1 MREALYRKHRPKRL
15 EDVVGQPHITQTL
28 QNAINSNRISHGYLF
43 AGPRGVGKTSVARI
57 LAHQINNFSY
67 DSNDNG
73 LLDIVE
79 IDAASNRRI
88 DEIRELRDKIHT
100 APVSGKYKVYIIDEV
115 HMLTKE
121 AFNALL
127 KTLEE
132 PPAHVVFIL
141 ATTEIHKVPETII
154 SRTQHFAFKSVNNE
168 SVANHLETI
177 AKQEGIIINHDAM
190 QLIANYGQGSFRDS
204 IGLLDQL
211 SSLPEINIDSINT
224 LLGLPPHKLVH
235 DILDALRN
243 NKLSELLNLLDNSR
257 SSGISP
263 DHLSTAIIDEI
274 KVNTN
279 QLPSEELISLAL
291 QLLKTKSS
299 SDPERYLELTLIDYL
314 YSNDTALPVNNMPS
328 VVNNLNKSISDTVDS
343 ENAKKPKNKPSSTP
357 KLKNTQNKQIEK
369 EPVSLDEATWSKIL
383 DELKK
388 QYNTLYGITRMGRTE
403 INGDTLTIYVRF
415 PFHQKRLTEDKN
427 SKIIYKVASEV
438 LNRPIIIKVEI
449 DNNTP
454 NKAIPKDKSQDTDIS
469 EVSKIFEG
477 AELLES

>member
-28 QNAINSNRISHGYLF
+28 QNAIDSDRISHGYLF

-57 LAHQINNFSY
+57 LAHQINDFSY
-67 DSNDNG
+67 DSKHNN
-73 LLDIVE
+73 LLDIIE

-154 SRTQHFAFKSVNNE
+154 SRTQHFTFKSVNNE
-168 SVANHLETI
+168 SVANHLEAI
-177 AKQEGIIINHDAM
+177 AKEEGIIINNDAI
-190 QLIANYGQGSFRDS
+190 QSIANYGQGSFRDS

-211 SSLPEINIDSINT
+211 SSLPEINIDSINA
-224 LLGLPPHKLVH
+224 LLGLPPHQLVY

-243 NKLSELLNLLDNSR
+243 NELSELLNLLDNSR

-263 DHLSTAIIDEI
+263 GHLSTAIIDEI

-279 QLPSEELISLAL
+279 QLPSEKLISLAL

-314 YSNDTALPVNNMPS
+314 YSNTTNLPINNMQS
-328 VVNNLNKSISDTVDS
+328 VVNNSISDTVDS
-343 ENAKKPKNKPSSTP
+343 ESTKKPKNKPSSMP
-357 KLKNTQNKQIEK
+357 KPKSTQNKQIEK

-383 DELKK
+383 DQLKK

-427 SKIIYKVASEV
+427 YKIIYKVASEV

-449 DNNTP
+449 DKNTP
-454 NKAIPKDKSQDTDIS
+454 NKAIAKDKPQDTDIS